1 MAKLRCRLCGGKL
14 VNNRCTFCGL
24 DNSCY
29 DRDRTYQKTF
39 SDQRRVERNAER
51 GTPAQPVQQPVQPQ
65 PVQKQPVQK
74 QPVRQGSVRPAMP
87 AKTASDPRSVYRKTG
102 APAPKKS
109 GWIAWITILI
119 IILCAFIS
127 FLSSGGFTLPD
138 SFGSITSDGT
148 YSDPSGESIDWDP
161 YTGVTRDIPAD
172 GETYETVLGTGAYKT
187 GIHLPEGVYE
197 IESYNPNSKFH
208 LSMRLNYPNGFDK
221 KMAKSDGRD
230 LGKLGGD
237 IMIHGRSG
245 TVGCFPVGDIAI
257 EEIFTICR
265 LAPARRIP
273 EKGTAA
279 EGVVKE
285 GGQNASQGGFYP
297 RKVAVAAWRG
307 SVYRGREICNVVVNP
322 VQYDAAANKARAY
335 SKITYKVRFVPKAGA
350 RAMAGAPATKP
361 VILPADNMLGN
372 ITMNGA
378 SAKAG
383 DMAVKATGVAAG
395 DDTRDYLII
404 SVDKY
409 AEAVDRFAEWKELL
423 GFRVHKVLKG
433 SWNSDAVK
441 AEVEKAYAE
450 NPALYYLLIVGDH
463 DDVPGQYME
472 HHADDGDFSVHY
484 TDLYYGCMDGEG
496 DIRRAI
502 NSGVFYVLHRD
513 HGLVDCWENP
523 YFSVKHV
530 DMLQNGDLLPVVF
543 CVNCD
548 NGAFQADC
556 LAERFLR
563 KQGGGAVAVIAA
575 SDISYSGYNDA
586 LACGLFDAIWPEPGL
601 RPKFPGVN
609 SLGGETP
616 APTYE
621 LGQILDQAQVRVSET
636 FGSPDP
642 SVSSNEKNDSF
653 CRIVTKE
660 IYHCFGDP
668 SMQICTEMPAPFSG
682 VSVTRGNGCVT
693 VGNGGET
700 ARITFV
706 NRRTGEVVSHIAPSA
721 VYTTADFED
730 VDVCVSGHN
739 RIPYIDAGKLTGIES
754 VQTDKAA
761 ADGDEP
767 MYDLSGIRLYKEPQK
782 GIYIKGHKKTVA
794 GER

>member
-1 MAKLRCRLCGGKL
+1 MVVATCAEAYARTEVSHKGGVDAPQRTLQRTDDGITVAYTFAGNAPSACNDGDGGCVWRIDGFGLRDAPGGYATPFR
-14 VNNRCTFCGL
+14 VDAFAVPEGCTA
-24 DNSCY
+24 
-29 DRDRTYQKTF
+29 
-39 SDQRRVERNAER
+39 V
-51 GTPAQPVQQPVQPQ
+51 V
-65 PVQKQPVQK
+65 
-74 QPVRQGSVRPAMP
+74 
-87 AKTASDPRSVYRKTG
+87 
-102 APAPKKS
+102 
-109 GWIAWITILI
+109 
-119 IILCAFIS
+119 
-127 FLSSGGFTLPD
+127 
-138 SFGSITSDGT
+138 
-148 YSDPSGESIDWDP
+148 
-161 YTGVTRDIPAD
+161 
-172 GETYETVLGTGAYKT
+172 ETVDSAFVDY
-187 GIHLPEGVYE
+187 
-197 IESYNPNSKFH
+197 
-208 LSMRLNYPNGFDK
+208 D
-221 KMAKSDGRD
+221 
-230 LGKLGGD
+230 
-237 IMIHGRSG
+237 
-245 TVGCFPVGDIAI
+245 
-257 EEIFTICR
+257 CR

-335 SKITYKVRFVPKAGA
+335 TKITYRVRFVPKAGA

-378 SAKAG
+378 SAAAG
-383 DMAVKATGVAAG
+383 GMAARATGAAAG

-409 AEAVDRFAEWKELL
+409 AEAVDRFAAWKELL

-484 TDLYYGCMDGEG
+484 TDLYYGCMDGEGDETPDIYRGRLSVSSPEEAATVVDKIIGYEKRPPTDAGFYERGVNCADYLDNDNGVADDYEDRRYVQTAEEIRAYMLGQGKDVERVYSTNYEITPKYWNRNYFSFGEPIPEDMLKPAFAWDGNEG

>member
-1 MAKLRCRLCGGKL
+1 MVVATCAEAYARTEVSHKGGVDAPQRTVQRTDDGITVAYMFTGNVPSACNVGDGGCVWRIEGFGLRDAPGGYATPFR
-14 VNNRCTFCGL
+14 VDAFAVPEGCTA
-24 DNSCY
+24 
-29 DRDRTYQKTF
+29 
-39 SDQRRVERNAER
+39 V
-51 GTPAQPVQQPVQPQ
+51 V
-65 PVQKQPVQK
+65 
-74 QPVRQGSVRPAMP
+74 
-87 AKTASDPRSVYRKTG
+87 
-102 APAPKKS
+102 
-109 GWIAWITILI
+109 
-119 IILCAFIS
+119 
-127 FLSSGGFTLPD
+127 
-138 SFGSITSDGT
+138 
-148 YSDPSGESIDWDP
+148 
-161 YTGVTRDIPAD
+161 
-172 GETYETVLGTGAYKT
+172 ETVDSAFVDY
-187 GIHLPEGVYE
+187 
-197 IESYNPNSKFH
+197 
-208 LSMRLNYPNGFDK
+208 D
-221 KMAKSDGRD
+221 
-230 LGKLGGD
+230 
-237 IMIHGRSG
+237 
-245 TVGCFPVGDIAI
+245 C
-257 EEIFTICR
+257 C

-484 TDLYYGCMDGEG
+484 TDLYYGCMDGECDETPDIYRGRLSVSSPEEAATVVDKIIGYEKRPPTDAGFYERGMNCADYLDNDNGVADDYEDRRYVQTAEEIRAYMLGQGKDVERVYSTNYEITPKYWNRNYFSFGEPIPEDMLKPAFAWDGNEG

-668 SMQICTEMPAPFSG
+668 SLQIRTEMPAPFSG

>member
-1 MAKLRCRLCGGKL
+1 MVVATCAEAYARTEVSHKGGVDAPQRTVQRTDDGITVAYMFTGNAPSACNAGDGGCVWRIEGFGLRDAPGGYATPFR
-14 VNNRCTFCGL
+14 VDAFAVPEGCTA
-24 DNSCY
+24 
-29 DRDRTYQKTF
+29 
-39 SDQRRVERNAER
+39 V
-51 GTPAQPVQQPVQPQ
+51 V
-65 PVQKQPVQK
+65 
-74 QPVRQGSVRPAMP
+74 
-87 AKTASDPRSVYRKTG
+87 
-102 APAPKKS
+102 
-109 GWIAWITILI
+109 
-119 IILCAFIS
+119 
-127 FLSSGGFTLPD
+127 
-138 SFGSITSDGT
+138 
-148 YSDPSGESIDWDP
+148 
-161 YTGVTRDIPAD
+161 
-172 GETYETVLGTGAYKT
+172 ETVDSAFVDY
-187 GIHLPEGVYE
+187 
-197 IESYNPNSKFH
+197 
-208 LSMRLNYPNGFDK
+208 D
-221 KMAKSDGRD
+221 
-230 LGKLGGD
+230 
-237 IMIHGRSG
+237 
-245 TVGCFPVGDIAI
+245 
-257 EEIFTICR
+257 CR

-285 GGQNASQGGFYP
+285 GGQNASQGGFFP
-297 RKVAVAAWRG
+297 RNVAAAAGRG

-484 TDLYYGCMDGEG
+484 TDLYYGCMDGECDETPDIYRGRLSVSSPEEAATVVDKIIGYEKRPPTDAGFYERGVNCADYLDNDNGVADDYEDRRYVQTAEEIRAYMLGQGKDVERVYSTNYEITPKYWNRNYFSFGEPIPEDMLKPAFAWDGNEG

-761 ADGDEP
+761 ADGDGP